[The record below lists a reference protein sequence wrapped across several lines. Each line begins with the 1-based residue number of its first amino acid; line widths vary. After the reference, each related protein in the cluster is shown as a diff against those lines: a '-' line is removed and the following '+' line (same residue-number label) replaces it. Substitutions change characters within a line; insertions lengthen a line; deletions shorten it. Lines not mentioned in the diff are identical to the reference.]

1 MAGKKRFKKL
11 LPAALI
17 IVLTFAGVGLM
28 HVFNVFDNLEY
39 KAYDFRVKLFADSYK
54 PSDDIM
60 VILLDQNSIDWANEE
75 RGWGWPW
82 PRKAYADLLDY
93 MNQGGAKSTAF
104 DILFSE
110 PSIYR
115 SANQD
120 EIIDMAIQ
128 RMEDLRLTFVRPETE
143 TAGPPPR
150 GEAPA
155 PNETQRRTFESY
167 IQAMTALRSL
177 SDRAD
182 DEAFARASQNYGKAV
197 QTVFFSTQTG
207 NSAVWPGDLQKPLFS
222 PIGFESIISNYS
234 LMNQGAVKAQ
244 FPIPELTETAG
255 ALGNVTN
262 TEDPDGINRR
272 ARLFI
277 NFDGKAVPGLSAAS
291 LLVSGQDTDI
301 RYNKEKR
308 QLEWG
313 EYVIPIDSAGRSILR
328 FRGSINRY
336 MPYSAADILKS
347 AEALAQGNEPLY
359 HPDEFKDKYVFFGFY
374 APGLFDI
381 CSTPLE
387 SVYPGMGVHI
397 TMLDNLLNKD
407 FIRETHPWVE
417 WCALFGII
425 LLTVL
430 LVLFCEKLTLS
441 VGGTLIIAG
450 SLVGGALIAYNSFC
464 LWFPLVLPLS
474 GMLASFITC
483 NIYNYATEGSQKKYI
498 KGAFGQ
504 YLSPV
509 VIEQIIEDPSNLELG
524 GKSLDMTAIFT
535 DIQKFSSI
543 SEALQKVYGKDG
555 PKELVNLLNLYLT
568 QMSNIALENQG
579 TIDKFEGDAIIAFFG
594 APVPTE
600 QHAAQACRTALQMKK
615 SEKEITGRIM
625 DQGGRF
631 YPVLKDLIEE
641 KIIRPERPLYTR
653 IGINSGEMV
662 VGNMGTPSKMNYTI
676 MGNAVNLAAR
686 LEGVNKQYD
695 TGGILLSEYTRDK
708 INDEFILRS
717 LSRVRVVGIST
728 PVRLYE
734 LLDFQKDASP
744 ALLEAVRAW
753 EAALGAYEGRD
764 FSGALAGF
772 EALCRANSD
781 DLTARLYRGRC
792 EGYLKTP
799 PSDAEWD
806 NGVDNL
812 VSK

>member
-1 MAGKKRFKKL
+1 MAGKKRFKKA

-17 IVLTFAGVGLM
+17 IGLTFTGVGLM
-28 HVFNVFDNLEY
+28 HVFTIFDYLEY

-60 VILLDQNSIDWANEE
+60 VILLDQNSIDWANAE

-93 MNQGGAKSTAF
+93 MNQGGARSIAF
-104 DILFSE
+104 DVLFSE

-115 SANQD
+115 NANQD
-120 EIIDMAIQ
+120 AIIDMAIQ
-128 RMEDLRLTFVRPETE
+128 RMEELRLMLIPPGEE
-143 TAGPPPR
+143 TANSQARSG
-150 GEAPA
+150 APD
-155 PNETQRRTFESY
+155 PNKNRRRDFENY
-167 IQAMTALRSL
+167 IQAMTALQDL

-182 DEAFARASQNYGKAV
+182 DEAFAEALQNYGRAV

-207 NSAVWPGDLQKPLFS
+207 NSSVWPEELQKPLFNL
-222 PIGFESIISNYS
+222 IGFESIISNYN
-234 LMNQGAVKAQ
+234 LFGGGTVKAQ
-244 FPIPELTETAG
+244 FPIPELTVTTG

-277 NFDGKAVPGLSAAS
+277 NFNGKAVPGLSAAS
-291 LLVSGQDTDI
+291 LLVSGHGTDI
-301 RYNKEKR
+301 RYNKKER

-313 EYVIPIDSAGRSILR
+313 KYVIPIDSGGRSILR

-336 MPYSAADILKS
+336 MPYSAADILQS
-347 AEALAQGNEPLY
+347 AEALANGTEPLY
-359 HPDEFKDKYVFFGFY
+359 YPEEFKDKYIFFGFY

-381 CSTPLE
+381 CSNPLE
-387 SVYPGMGVHI
+387 SVYPGMGIHI
-397 TMLDNLLNKD
+397 TMLDNLLNGD
-407 FIRETHPWVE
+407 FIRETSPWAE
-417 WCALFGII
+417 WGVLFCII
-425 LLTVL
+425 FLTTL

-441 VGGTLIIAG
+441 VGGTVIIAG
-450 SLVGGALIAYNSFC
+450 SIVTGALIAYNSFC
-464 LWFPLVLPLS
+464 IWFPLVLPLS

-524 GKSLDMTAIFT
+524 GKSLNMTAVFT

-543 SEALQKVYGKDG
+543 SEALQKAYGKDG

-568 QMSNIALENQG
+568 QMSNIALANQG

-600 QHAAQACRTALQMKK
+600 QHAAQACRTAIQMKK
-615 SEKEITGRIM
+615 SEKEIAGRIM
-625 DQGGRF
+625 EQGGRF
-631 YPVLKDLIEE
+631 YPVFKKLVEE
-641 KIIRPERPLYTR
+641 KIIRSERPLYTR

-695 TGGILLSEYTRDK
+695 TGGILLSEYTKDK
-708 INDEFILRS
+708 INDEFVLRP

-734 LLDFQKDASP
+734 LLDFRNDAP
-744 ALLEAVRAW
+744 PTLLEAVQAW
-753 EAALGAYEGRD
+753 EAAFKAYESRD
-764 FSGALAGF
+764 
-772 EALCRANSD
+772 
-781 DLTARLYRGRC
+781 
-792 EGYLKTP
+792 
-799 PSDAEWD
+799 
-806 NGVDNL
+806 
-812 VSK
+812 